1 MKVDWTSITIDTMVN
16 LWQSFLLY
24 LPNLILG
31 MLILIFGWFLATG
44 LEKLTVQVLKKMKL
58 DDFFD
63 KEEWKKVMEKAK
75 IKINVSKFVGSIVK
89 WIISIIILWI
99 ATGIFGLVIF
109 AEFMGDIIRYIPN
122 VIVASLIFVV
132 AVILADFL
140 SKIVVVAMEK
150 AKFEYTTMAG
160 EIVRWSIWF
169 FAIFAILIELRIAR
183 ELILIFFSGA
193 VALMVI
199 AGGLA
204 FGLGGKDIAAEVL
217 NSVRK
222 GLKK

>member
-63 KEEWKKVMEKAK
+63 KEEWKKIMEKAK

>member
-217 NSVRK
+217 NNVRK